1 MTPTPLSYTLVIT
14 GAPWSS
20 QAPQSALAFAR
31 ELVTAGHRVDRV
43 FLYGEGVLLASALV
57 SPPSDEVHWP
67 RQWAGFL
74 TEHSLPAPGPSP
86 PARPR
91 ALSPGGR
98 RRKPHPEH
106 LAPPGR
112 DKRVVGRR
120 GQARRQRPAGAVYAS
135 RLDTR
140 TGRD

>member
-43 FLYGEGVLLASALV
+43 FLYGEGVLLASALA

-74 TEHSLPAPGPSP
+74 TEHSVPATVCIASALRRGIIDDTEQARYELPASN
-86 PARPR
+86 
-91 ALSPGGR
+91 L
-98 RRKPHPEH
+98 
-106 LAPPGR
+106 LAPFE
-112 DKRVVGRR
+112 V
-120 GQARRQRPAGAVYAS
+120 AGLGDWVEGNLKSDRIIYFHGS
-135 RLDTR
+135 N
-140 TGRD
+140 